1 MLNRC
6 PDLVVSSPPC
16 FMYAMMR
23 STSRPIYLAK
33 LIDIHPSKRTTKKFR
48 HNSVMDSLLH
58 PGRIATTLRGFRQGS
73 PPFPL
78 HVLACPQLLPRRLLF
93 PPHESYF
100 LDYLDSLRDK
110 DTATSTKVMV
120 LEFSLGFFMFLYCF
134 FPCLY
139 PSIGVMFGI
148 PQTTPCRETTRLRNA
163 NIRYDV
169 TDQKTRHKWV
179 GLHLSG
185 RATNS
190 YVAHRI

>member
-1 MLNRC
+1 MPQYRCFTDCGVAKKRCSPWVLNRC

-58 PGRIATTLRGFRQGS
+58 PGRIARTLRGFRQGS

-134 FPCLY
+134 FSLLV
-139 PSIGVMFGI
+139 SFHW
-148 PQTTPCRETTRLRNA
+148 R
-163 NIRYDV
+163 DV
-169 TDQKTRHKWV
+169 RHPTDYS
-179 GLHLSG
+179 LP
-185 RATNS
+185 
-190 YVAHRI
+190 